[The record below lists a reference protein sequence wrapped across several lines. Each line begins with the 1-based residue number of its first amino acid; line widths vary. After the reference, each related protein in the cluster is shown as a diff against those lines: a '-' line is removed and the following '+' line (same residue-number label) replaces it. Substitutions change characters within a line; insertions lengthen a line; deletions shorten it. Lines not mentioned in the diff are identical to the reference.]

1 MGEAFAL
8 IGACLVGGS
17 VGALASIGIQ
27 CLLKHKPKR

>member
-8 IGACLVGGS
+8 IGACLVGGF
-17 VGALASIGIQ
+17 VGALVSIGIQ